1 MKEWWDADGTPK
13 IGGNHWSYRGVST
26 FIQLTPTSPSVLLSD
41 ISRINKKG
49 SQKDMEQKKAGA
61 YFFYDED
68 DVDDIDDD
76 DL

>member
-1 MKEWWDADGTPK
+1 MLRHPSGSISREV
-13 IGGNHWSYRGVST
+13 IVNLSYS
-26 FIQLTPTSPSVLLSD
+26 FNSPIFVHLFSFSFSAIL
-41 ISRINKKG
+41 RINKKG

-61 YFFYDED
+61 YFFYDQD

>member
-1 MKEWWDADGTPK
+1 MWTAPEWIDFSG
-13 IGGNHWSYRGVST
+13 SYRESLIFIKNSPVFVYIFPYPFST
-26 FIQLTPTSPSVLLSD
+26 FL
-41 ISRINKKG
+41 RINKKG

-68 DVDDIDDD
+68 DVNDIDDD

>member
-1 MKEWWDADGTPK
+1 MWNGPEWINFSG
-13 IGGNHWSYRGVST
+13 SYRESLI
-26 FIQLTPTSPSVLLSD
+26 FIQLTRSLYIFSYPFSTFL
-41 ISRINKKG
+41 RINKKG